1 MPELLAYCKVTAS
14 LNITGDIRMV
24 SQDHAAE
31 ALSSVQDT
39 LWDLSH
45 KFIRKYGG
53 DLEEVHQEAQ
63 YQFMQA
69 YIRQKDSKAKLNTW
83 VTFRV
88 WYCLVT
94 IVRQQARNN
103 ARCSRVHMELGTVPA
118 RKGFC
123 RHKLTQGLSDDAEFV
138 VGIALS
144 PPPDLV
150 LGFEVLNRHF
160 ERDWHDYDKP
170 VLTRLEAI
178 REYLQEDLGWK
189 EDHIESCFDE
199 IRMVV

>member
-1 MPELLAYCKVTAS
+1 
-14 LNITGDIRMV
+14 MV

-31 ALSSVQDT
+31 ALSSVQNT
-39 LWDLSH
+39 LYDLTH

-53 DLEEVHQEAQ
+53 DFEEVHQEAQ

-94 IVRQQARNN
+94 IVRRQARNN
-103 ARCSRVHMELGTVPA
+103 ARCRRTDMELGTVPA
-118 RKGFC
+118 RKGFS
-123 RHKLTQGLSDDAEFV
+123 RSELTQGLSDDAEFV

-150 LGFEVLNRHF
+150 LNFDCLNKQI
-160 ERDWHDYDKP
+160 ERDWHNYDRP
-170 VLTRLEAI
+170 VRSRLEAI
-178 REYLQEDLGWK
+178 REYLHLDLGW
-189 EDHIESCFDE
+189 EEEHIESCFDE
-199 IRMVV
+199 IRMVI